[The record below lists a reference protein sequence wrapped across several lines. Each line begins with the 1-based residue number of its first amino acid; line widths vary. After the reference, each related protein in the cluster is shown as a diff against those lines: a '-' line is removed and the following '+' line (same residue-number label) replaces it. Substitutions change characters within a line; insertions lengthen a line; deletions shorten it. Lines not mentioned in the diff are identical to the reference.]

1 MENDYNNFNKEII
14 QKLLSQLNIKLYK
27 QNKLI
32 ELGKKNLE
40 KYKKEID
47 EKLFE
52 KDFKNLHEN
61 FELEKKKENSLKKL
75 EKGKLILES
84 QIEKLKYGNNIKIN
98 FEDEIE
104 DISLIKEEK
113 EENKNSINDKAKN
126 FLKDN
131 INDLIDTIE
140 KLEKQ
145 INDNY
150 IDARIKLKEG
160 KIKEAKTILRDKKKF
175 ENYILELKQIVLIYQ
190 NHKNNL
196 KK

>member
-14 QKLLSQLNIKLYK
+14 QKLLSQLNIKLNK

-40 KYKKEID
+40 KYKREID

-52 KDFKNLHEN
+52 EDFKNLHEN
-61 FELEKKKENSLKKL
+61 FELERKKENSLKKL

-113 EENKNSINDKAKN
+113 EENKNSINYKAQN

-131 INDLIDTIE
+131 INYLIDTIE

-145 INDNY
+145 MNDNY

-160 KIKEAKTILRDKKKF
+160 KIKEAKTILRDKK
-175 ENYILELKQIVLIYQ
+175 
-190 NHKNNL
+190 NL
-196 KK
+196 KIIY

>member
-1 MENDYNNFNKEII
+1 MENGYNNFNKEII
-14 QKLLSQLNIKLYK
+14 QKLLSQLNIKLNK

-40 KYKKEID
+40 KYKREID

-113 EENKNSINDKAKN
+113 EENKNSINDKAQN

-131 INDLIDTIE
+131 INYLIDTIE

-145 INDNY
+145 MNDNY

-190 NHKNNL
+190 NHKNKL

>member
-14 QKLLSQLNIKLYK
+14 QKLLSQLNIKLNK

-40 KYKKEID
+40 KYKREID

-113 EENKNSINDKAKN
+113 EENKNSINYKAQN

-131 INDLIDTIE
+131 INYLIDTIE

-145 INDNY
+145 MNDNY

>member
-1 MENDYNNFNKEII
+1 MENDFNNFNKEII

-52 KDFKNLHEN
+52 EDFKNLHEN

-84 QIEKLKYGNNIKIN
+84 QIEKLKNGNNIKIN
-98 FEDEIE
+98 FENEIE

-190 NHKNNL
+190 NHKNKL

>member
-1 MENDYNNFNKEII
+1 MENDYNNINKEII
-14 QKLLSQLNIKLYK
+14 QKLLSQLNIKLNK

-40 KYKKEID
+40 KYKREID

-61 FELEKKKENSLKKL
+61 FELEKKKENSFKKL

-113 EENKNSINDKAKN
+113 EENKNSINYKAQN

-131 INDLIDTIE
+131 INYLIDTIE

-145 INDNY
+145 MNDNY

>member
-1 MENDYNNFNKEII
+1 MENGYNNFNKEII
-14 QKLLSQLNIKLYK
+14 QKLLSQLNIKLNK

-40 KYKKEID
+40 KYKREID

-52 KDFKNLHEN
+52 EDFKNLHEN

-113 EENKNSINDKAKN
+113 EENKNSINYKAQN

-131 INDLIDTIE
+131 INYLIDTIE

-145 INDNY
+145 MNDNY

>member
-1 MENDYNNFNKEII
+1 MENGYNNFNKEII
-14 QKLLSQLNIKLYK
+14 QKLLSQLNIKLNK

-40 KYKKEID
+40 KYKREID

-113 EENKNSINDKAKN
+113 EENKNSINDNAKN

>member
-1 MENDYNNFNKEII
+1 MKILN
-14 QKLLSQLNIKLYK
+14 QK
-27 QNKLI
+27 
-32 ELGKKNLE
+32 
-40 KYKKEID
+40 
-47 EKLFE
+47 
-52 KDFKNLHEN
+52 
-61 FELEKKKENSLKKL
+61 KKKENSLKKL

-113 EENKNSINDKAKN
+113 EENKNSINYKAQN

-131 INDLIDTIE
+131 INYLIDTIE

-145 INDNY
+145 MNDNY

-196 KK
+196 KKQSNKNKKKI

>member
-1 MENDYNNFNKEII
+1 MENDFNNFNKEII

-40 KYKKEID
+40 KYKREID

-52 KDFKNLHEN
+52 EDFKNLHEN
-61 FELEKKKENSLKKL
+61 FEFEKKKENSLKKL

-84 QIEKLKYGNNIKIN
+84 QIEKLKNGNNIKIN
-98 FEDEIE
+98 FENEIE

-113 EENKNSINDKAKN
+113 EENKNSINDKAQN

>member
-14 QKLLSQLNIKLYK
+14 QKLLSQLNIKLNK

-40 KYKKEID
+40 KNKREID

-61 FELEKKKENSLKKL
+61 FELEKKKEYSLKKL

-113 EENKNSINDKAKN
+113 DENKNSINYKAQN

-131 INDLIDTIE
+131 INYLIDTIE

-145 INDNY
+145 MNDNY

>member
-1 MENDYNNFNKEII
+1 MENDYNNLNQEII
-14 QKLLSQLNIKLYK
+14 QKLLSQLNIKLNK

-40 KYKKEID
+40 KYKREID

-52 KDFKNLHEN
+52 EDFKNLHEN
-61 FELEKKKENSLKKL
+61 FELERKKENSLKKL

-113 EENKNSINDKAKN
+113 EENKNSINYKAQN

-131 INDLIDTIE
+131 INYLIDTIE

-145 INDNY
+145 MNDNY
-150 IDARIKLKEG
+150 IDARIKLTEG

>member
-14 QKLLSQLNIKLYK
+14 QKLLSQLNIKLNK

-40 KYKKEID
+40 KYKREID

-52 KDFKNLHEN
+52 EDFKNLHEN
-61 FELEKKKENSLKKL
+61 FELERKKENSLKKL

-113 EENKNSINDKAKN
+113 EENKNSINYKAQN

-131 INDLIDTIE
+131 INYLIDTIE

-145 INDNY
+145 MNDNY
-150 IDARIKLKEG
+150 IDARIKLTEG

>member
-1 MENDYNNFNKEII
+1 MENDYNNLNKEII
-14 QKLLSQLNIKLYK
+14 QKLLSQLNIKLNK

-40 KYKKEID
+40 KYKREID

-52 KDFKNLHEN
+52 EDFKNLHEN
-61 FELEKKKENSLKKL
+61 FELERKKENSLKKL

-113 EENKNSINDKAKN
+113 EENKNSINYKAQN

-131 INDLIDTIE
+131 INYLIDTIE

-145 INDNY
+145 MNDNY
-150 IDARIKLKEG
+150 IDARIKLTEG

>member
-1 MENDYNNFNKEII
+1 MENDFNNFNKEII

-40 KYKKEID
+40 KYKREID

-84 QIEKLKYGNNIKIN
+84 QIEKLKNGNNIKIN
-98 FEDEIE
+98 FENEIE

-113 EENKNSINDKAKN
+113 EENKNSINYKAQN

-131 INDLIDTIE
+131 INYLIDTIE

-145 INDNY
+145 MNDNY

>member
-1 MENDYNNFNKEII
+1 MENDYNNLNKEII
-14 QKLLSQLNIKLYK
+14 QKLLSQLNIKLNK

-40 KYKKEID
+40 KYKREID

-52 KDFKNLHEN
+52 EDFKNLHEK

-113 EENKNSINDKAKN
+113 EENKNSINYKAQN

-131 INDLIDTIE
+131 INYLIDIIE

-145 INDNY
+145 MNDNY

>member
-1 MENDYNNFNKEII
+1 MENDFNNFNKEII
-14 QKLLSQLNIKLYK
+14 QKLLSQLNIKLNK

-40 KYKKEID
+40 KYKREID

-61 FELEKKKENSLKKL
+61 FELEKKKENSFKKL

-113 EENKNSINDKAKN
+113 EENKNSINYKAQN

-131 INDLIDTIE
+131 INYLIDTIE

-145 INDNY
+145 MNDNY

>member
-1 MENDYNNFNKEII
+1 MENGYNNFNKEII
-14 QKLLSQLNIKLYK
+14 QKLLSQLNIKLNK

-40 KYKKEID
+40 KNKREID

-113 EENKNSINDKAKN
+113 EENKNSINYKAQN

-131 INDLIDTIE
+131 INYLIDTIE

-145 INDNY
+145 MNDNY

>member
-1 MENDYNNFNKEII
+1 MENDFNNFNKEII
-14 QKLLSQLNIKLYK
+14 QKLLSQLNIKLNK

-40 KYKKEID
+40 KYKREID

-84 QIEKLKYGNNIKIN
+84 QIEKLKNGNNIKIN
-98 FEDEIE
+98 FENEIE

-113 EENKNSINDKAKN
+113 EENKNSINYKAQN

-131 INDLIDTIE
+131 INYLIDTIE

-145 INDNY
+145 MNDNY

>member
-40 KYKKEID
+40 KYKREID

-52 KDFKNLHEN
+52 EDFKNLHEN

-113 EENKNSINDKAKN
+113 DENKNSINYKAQN

-131 INDLIDTIE
+131 INYLIDTIE

-145 INDNY
+145 MNDNY

-190 NHKNNL
+190 NLKNNL

>member
-1 MENDYNNFNKEII
+1 MENDYNNLNQEII
-14 QKLLSQLNIKLYK
+14 QKLLSQLNIKLNK

-40 KYKKEID
+40 KYKREID

-52 KDFKNLHEN
+52 EDFKNLHEN
-61 FELEKKKENSLKKL
+61 FELERKKENSLKKL

-104 DISLIKEEK
+104 DIFLIKEEK
-113 EENKNSINDKAKN
+113 EENKNSINYKAQN

-131 INDLIDTIE
+131 INYLIDTIE

-145 INDNY
+145 MNDNY

>member
-14 QKLLSQLNIKLYK
+14 QKLLSQLNIKLNK

-40 KYKKEID
+40 KYKREID

-113 EENKNSINDKAKN
+113 EENKNSINDKAQN

-131 INDLIDTIE
+131 INYLIDTIE

-145 INDNY
+145 MNDNY

>member
-1 MENDYNNFNKEII
+1 MENGYNNFNKEII
-14 QKLLSQLNIKLYK
+14 QKLLSQLNIKLNK

-40 KYKKEID
+40 KYKREID

-84 QIEKLKYGNNIKIN
+84 QIEKLKNGNNIKIN
-98 FEDEIE
+98 FENEIE

-113 EENKNSINDKAKN
+113 EENKNSINYKAQN

-131 INDLIDTIE
+131 INYLIDTIE

-145 INDNY
+145 MNDNY

-190 NHKNNL
+190 NHKNKL

>member
-14 QKLLSQLNIKLYK
+14 QKLLSQLNIKLNK
-27 QNKLI
+27 KNKLI

-40 KYKKEID
+40 KNKREID

-113 EENKNSINDKAKN
+113 EENKNSINYKAQN

-131 INDLIDTIE
+131 INYLIDTIE

-145 INDNY
+145 MNDNY

>member
-1 MENDYNNFNKEII
+1 MENGYNNFNKEII
-14 QKLLSQLNIKLYK
+14 QKLLSQLNIKLNK

-40 KYKKEID
+40 KYKREID

-113 EENKNSINDKAKN
+113 EENKNSINYKAQN

-131 INDLIDTIE
+131 INYLIDTIE

-145 INDNY
+145 MNDNY

>member
-14 QKLLSQLNIKLYK
+14 QKLLSQLNIKLNK

-40 KYKKEID
+40 KYKREID

-52 KDFKNLHEN
+52 EDFKNLHEN

-113 EENKNSINDKAKN
+113 EENKNSINYKAQN

-131 INDLIDTIE
+131 INYLIDTIE

-145 INDNY
+145 MNDNY

>member
-1 MENDYNNFNKEII
+1 MENDYNNLNKEII
-14 QKLLSQLNIKLYK
+14 QKLLSQLNIKLNK

-40 KYKKEID
+40 KYKREID

-52 KDFKNLHEN
+52 EDFKNLHEN

-113 EENKNSINDKAKN
+113 EENKNSINYKAQN

-131 INDLIDTIE
+131 INYLIDTIE

-145 INDNY
+145 MNDNY
-150 IDARIKLKEG
+150 IDARIKLTEG

>member
-1 MENDYNNFNKEII
+1 MENDYNNLNKEII
-14 QKLLSQLNIKLYK
+14 QKLLSQLNIKLNK

-32 ELGKKNLE
+32 ELGKKNL
-40 KYKKEID
+40 
-47 EKLFE
+47 
-52 KDFKNLHEN
+52 
-61 FELEKKKENSLKKL
+61 SLKKL

-113 EENKNSINDKAKN
+113 EENKNSINYKAQN

-131 INDLIDTIE
+131 INYLIDIIE

-145 INDNY
+145 MNDNY

>member
-1 MENDYNNFNKEII
+1 MENDYNNLNQEII
-14 QKLLSQLNIKLYK
+14 QKLLSQLNIKLNK

-40 KYKKEID
+40 KYKREID

-52 KDFKNLHEN
+52 EDFKNLHEN
-61 FELEKKKENSLKKL
+61 FELERKKENSLKKL

-113 EENKNSINDKAKN
+113 EENKNSINYKAQN

-131 INDLIDTIE
+131 INYLIDTIE

-145 INDNY
+145 MNDNY

>member
-14 QKLLSQLNIKLYK
+14 QKLLSQLNIKLNK

-32 ELGKKNLE
+32 ELEKKNLE
-40 KYKKEID
+40 KYKREID

-113 EENKNSINDKAKN
+113 EENKNSINYKAQN

-131 INDLIDTIE
+131 INYLIDTIE

-145 INDNY
+145 MNDNY